1 MIETSYIIFIVT
13 RLFYIYFRISY
24 SKWQLKKK
32 EADIKDINIYISGSH
47 ILMMHILYIYKF
59 HVNIIRIILFFF
71 QKFQKL

>member
-1 MIETSYIIFIVT
+1 MTA
-13 RLFYIYFRISY
+13 
-24 SKWQLKKK
+24 QKKK
-32 EADIKDINIYISGSH
+32 EADIKDINIYISSSH